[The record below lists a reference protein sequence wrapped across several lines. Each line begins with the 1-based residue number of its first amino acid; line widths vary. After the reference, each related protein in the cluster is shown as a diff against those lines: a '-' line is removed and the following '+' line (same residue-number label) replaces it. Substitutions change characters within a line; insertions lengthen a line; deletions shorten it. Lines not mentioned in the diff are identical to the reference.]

1 MNWQILW
8 DSLLS
13 FVPPILVGGIFWV
26 VMRGILRADAT
37 ERKVYAE
44 IEAEMR
50 ADLQKADLP
59 LSEQPNKKAK

>member
-26 VMRGILRADAT
+26 VMRGILRAD
-37 ERKVYAE
+37 
-44 IEAEMR
+44 
-50 ADLQKADLP
+50 LQKADLP

>member
-13 FVPPILVGGIFWV
+13 FVPPVLVGGVFWV
-26 VMRGILRADAT
+26 IMRGILRADAT

-44 IEAEMR
+44 MEAEMR
-50 ADLQKADLP
+50 AKLGKADLP